1 MMNTGGFSMFLSK
14 LDSLSDALNLILSHQ
29 KTTDVEEI
37 PIVEAHKRV
46 LAEDIVAFHDSPPF
60 DKSAMDGFAVIA
72 ENTFGA
78 SQSAPKSLKIIDAIG
93 AGDFS
98 PKTVSEGEA
107 VLIATGAPVPEGANA
122 VIMKE
127 YTTEDGD
134 DLTIYSQVTPGENV
148 SPKAEDIKKG
158 EKILSENTFIRYQ
171 EMGLIASAGYST
183 IKVYKKPRIKV
194 IITGNELVEPTKEE
208 IDKGKIINSN
218 KFTIKSMIE
227 DSGAIC
233 EISHAGD
240 TFEEVREKI
249 EDMTSLT
256 NEETEEVLAKIS
268 EIEKVLEASNDFDV
282 IMTTGGT
289 AISKGDVVLDV
300 VDDIGEIL
308 FHGVS
313 IRPGKPI
320 GAGIVNDKMVFT
332 FSGQPVAAM
341 TQFDIFAR
349 KYLFEMQ
356 GRSFD
361 FHIVKRQSQLKIP
374 SQLGRTDFIRAFSD
388 DDFARHVLNRGS
400 GIIRSM
406 VEANSYIIID
416 ENDEGYQKGDMVNV
430 VFFDS
435 LLW

>member
-1 MMNTGGFSMFLSK
+1 
-14 LDSLSDALNLILSHQ
+14 
-29 KTTDVEEI
+29 
-37 PIVEAHKRV
+37 
-46 LAEDIVAFHDSPPF
+46 LAEDIMAFHDSPPF

-78 SQSAPKSLKIIDAIG
+78 SQSAPKELKVIDAIG

-98 PKTVSEGEA
+98 QKSVGENEA
-107 VLIATGAPVPEGANA
+107 IVIATGAPIPDGANA

-127 YTTEDGD
+127 YTTTDGD

-148 SPKAEDIKKG
+148 SPKSEDIKKG
-158 EKILSENTFIRYQ
+158 EKILDKNTFIRYQ
-171 EMGLIASAGYST
+171 EMGLIASAGYDT
-183 IKVYKKPRIKV
+183 VKVFKKPKVKV

-208 IDKGKIINSN
+208 IDNAKIINSN
-218 KFTIKSMIE
+218 KFTIKAMIE
-227 DSGAIC
+227 DSGAVA
-233 EISHAGD
+233 EIGNAGD
-240 TFEEVREKI
+240 TFDEVKQAI
-249 EDMTSLT
+249 
-256 NEETEEVLAKIS
+256 
-268 EIEKVLEASNDFDV
+268 LEASKDFDV

-308 FHGVS
+308 FHGVAM
-313 IRPGKPI
+313 RPGKPA
-320 GAGIVNDKMVFT
+320 GAGIVNGKMIFT

-341 TQFDIFAR
+341 SQFDVFAR

-361 FHIVKRQSQLKIP
+361 FHVVKRVSQLKIP
-374 SQLGRTDFIRAFSD
+374 SQLGRTDFIRAVSD
-388 DDFARHVLNRGS
+388 DEHAKHVLNRGS

-416 ENDEGYQKGDMVNV
+416 ENDEGYQKDDIVDV

>member
-1 MMNTGGFSMFLSK
+1 MFLSK
-14 LDSLSDALNLILSHQ
+14 LDSLNNASKLVDDNQ
-29 KTTDVEEI
+29 KLTEIEEI
-37 PIVEAHKRV
+37 SIHDAHKRV
-46 LAEDIVAFHDSPPF
+46 LAEDVMAFHDSPPF

-72 ENTFGA
+72 ENTFGT
-78 SQSAPKSLKIIDAIG
+78 SQSAPKELKIIDAIG

-98 PKTVSEGEA
+98 SKTVNDGEA
-107 VLIATGAPVPEGANA
+107 IVIATGAPIPDGANA

-127 YTTEDGD
+127 YTTTDGD

-148 SPKAEDIKKG
+148 SPKSEDIEKG
-158 EKILSENTFIRYQ
+158 QKILDKNTFIRYQ
-171 EMGLIASAGYST
+171 ELGLIASAGYDT
-183 IKVYKKPRIKV
+183 VKVFKKPKV
-194 IITGNELVEPTKEE
+194 KLIITGNELVEPTKEE
-208 IDKGKIINSN
+208 IDKAKIINSN
-218 KFTIKSMIE
+218 QFTIKAMVE

-233 EISHAGD
+233 DIDHAGD
-240 TFEEVREKI
+240 SFDEVK
-249 EDMTSLT
+249 
-256 NEETEEVLAKIS
+256 
-268 EIEKVLEASNDFDV
+268 EAILDASKEYDV

-308 FHGVS
+308 FHGVAM
-313 IRPGKPI
+313 RPGKPA
-320 GAGIVNDKMVFT
+320 GAGIVNGKMIFT

-341 TQFDIFAR
+341 SQFDIFAR

-361 FHIVKRQSQLKIP
+361 FNVVKRVSQLKIP
-374 SQLGRTDFIRAFSD
+374 SQLGRTDFIRAVSD
-388 DDFARHVLNRGS
+388 NEHAKHVLNRGS

-416 ENDEGYQKGDMVNV
+416 ENDEGYQKNDIVDV

>member
-1 MMNTGGFSMFLSK
+1 MFLSK
-14 LDSLSDALNLILSHQ
+14 LDSVQNAMDLIANYQNL
-29 KTTDVEEI
+29 TDVEEI
-37 PIVEAHKRV
+37 SIHDAHKRV
-46 LAEDIVAFHDSPPF
+46 LAEDIIAYHDSPPF

-78 SQSAPKSLKIIDAIG
+78 SQSAPKQLKIIDAIG

-98 PKTVSEGEA
+98 QKTVGEGEA
-107 VLIATGAPVPEGANA
+107 IVIATGAPIPEGANA

-127 YTTEDGD
+127 YTTTDAD

-148 SPKAEDIKKG
+148 SPKSEDIEKG
-158 EKILSENTFIRYQ
+158 QKILDKNTFIRYQ
-171 EMGLIASAGYST
+171 ELGLIASAGYDT
-183 IKVYKKPRIKV
+183 VKVFKKPRVRV

-208 IDKGKIINSN
+208 IDKAKIINSN
-218 KFTIKSMIE
+218 QFTIKAMIE
-227 DSGAIC
+227 DSGAVADI
-233 EISHAGD
+233 IHAGD
-240 TFEEVREKI
+240 TFDEVKEAI
-249 EDMTSLT
+249 
-256 NEETEEVLAKIS
+256 
-268 EIEKVLEASNDFDV
+268 LEASNDFDV

-300 VDDIGEIL
+300 VNDIGEIL
-308 FHGVS
+308 FHGVAM
-313 IRPGKPI
+313 RPGKPA
-320 GAGIVNDKMVFT
+320 GAGVVNDKVVFT

-341 TQFDIFAR
+341 SQFDVFAR

-361 FHIVKRQSQLKIP
+361 FHIVKRESQLKVP
-374 SQLGRTDFIRAFSD
+374 SQLGRTDFIRATSD
-388 DDFARHVLNRGS
+388 DEYAKHVLNRGS

-416 ENDEGYQKGDMVNV
+416 ENDEGYQKGDIVDV
-430 VFFDS
+430 VMFDS

>member
-1 MMNTGGFSMFLSK
+1 MFFSK
-14 LDSLSDALNLILSHQ
+14 LDSVQNAIKLISENLKL
-29 KTTDVEEI
+29 TDVEEI
-37 PIVEAHKRV
+37 SIHDAHKRV
-46 LAEDIVAFHDSPPF
+46 LAEDIMAYHDSPPF

-78 SQSAPKSLKIIDAIG
+78 SQSAPKELKVIDAIG
-93 AGDFS
+93 AGDFTEKS
-98 PKTVSEGEA
+98 VSEGEA
-107 VLIATGAPVPEGANA
+107 IVIATGAPIPDGANA

-127 YTTEDGD
+127 YTTTDGD

-148 SPKAEDIKKG
+148 SPKSEDIKKG
-158 EKILSENTFIRYQ
+158 EKILDKNTFIRYQ
-171 EMGLIASAGYST
+171 ELGLIASAGYDT
-183 IKVYKKPRIKV
+183 VKVFKKPKVKV

-208 IDKGKIINSN
+208 IDKAKIINSN
-218 KFTIKSMIE
+218 QFTIKAMIE
-227 DSGAIC
+227 DSGAIAD
-233 EISHAGD
+233 IDHAGD
-240 TFEEVREKI
+240 TFDEVKEAI
-249 EDMTSLT
+249 
-256 NEETEEVLAKIS
+256 
-268 EIEKVLEASNDFDV
+268 LEASQDFDV

-308 FHGVS
+308 FHGVAM
-313 IRPGKPI
+313 RPGKPA
-320 GAGIVNDKMVFT
+320 GAGIVNDKVIFT

-341 TQFDIFAR
+341 SQFDVFAR

-356 GRSFD
+356 GRAFD
-361 FHIVKRQSQLKIP
+361 FKIVKKVSQLKVP
-374 SQLGRTDFIRAFSD
+374 SQLGRTDFIRAFTD
-388 DDFARHVLNRGS
+388 EEYTRHVLNRGS

-416 ENDEGYQKGDMVNV
+416 ENDEGYQKGDIVDV